1 MKKINNNNFI
11 DPFYTLYN
19 VIDLHGFDKEYA
31 LFKVNEFIS
40 DSLKLK
46 KYDLIIIHGK
56 GTGVLKNSIHEFL
69 KHDKRVIEYK
79 IDNYND
85 GQTIVR
91 LGEMSEK

>member
-1 MKKINNNNFI
+1 MKKINNNFI
-11 DPFYTLYN
+11 DPFYVLYN

-31 LFKVNEFIS
+31 LFKVNEFIN

-56 GTGVLKNSIHEFL
+56 GTGVLKNSIHELL
-69 KHDKRVIEYK
+69 KNDKRVIEYK

-91 LGEMSEK
+91 LGEINEK

>member
-1 MKKINNNNFI
+1 MKKINNNFI
-11 DPFYTLYN
+11 DPFYALYN

-31 LFKVNEFIS
+31 LFKVNEFIN

-56 GTGVLKNSIHEFL
+56 GTGVLKNSIHELL
-69 KHDKRVIEYK
+69 KNDKRVIEYK

-91 LGEMSEK
+91 LGEINEK